1 MAEEPLNITDP
12 NVRIATPETDEQL
25 RKLEQEKM
33 RAAELREQELLNK
46 VGITDIFID
55 AAIKIK
61 SLFTTRRAKTK

>member
-1 MAEEPLNITDP
+1 MAEEPLNIIDP
-12 NVRIATPETDEQL
+12 NVRIAMPETDEQL

>member
-25 RKLEQEKM
+25 RKKKKKKM

>member
-46 VGITDIFID
+46 VGITDIFIY

-61 SLFTTRRAKTK
+61 SLFTTRRVKTK

>member
-1 MAEEPLNITDP
+1 MAEEPLNIIDP

>member
-61 SLFTTRRAKTK
+61 SLFTTCRAKTK

>member
-33 RAAELREQELLNK
+33 RAAELREQEL
-46 VGITDIFID
+46 
-55 AAIKIK
+55 
-61 SLFTTRRAKTK
+61 